1 MRRDR
6 KPVGR
11 WLGEALLIFLS
22 VYCAFYFDGI
32 KDERTQDNEYIRHL
46 KDFKSDLEENQG
58 KFNYELNK
66 VYNASNGQG
75 YILGTISKLEILD
88 SLMAVPTR
96 ASGDSIINL
105 INEGII
111 NSLTPW
117 IFVSPQYDKL
127 DSEYYSF
134 IKNGDLKGKLQMHF
148 RNNQS
153 RIKRKEEI
161 NDYVKEFYDIEDQ
174 LNLKV
179 GGTPSNRAIL
189 FSDLSVNKLNR
200 LIEGYLSLMNFTRN
214 TKGSDSLILIEVDKE
229 LELWGEDLN

>member
-11 WLGEALLIFLS
+11 WFGEALLIFLS
-22 VYCAFYFDGI
+22 VYGAFYFDSI
-32 KDERTQDNEYIRHL
+32 KDERTRDNEYIRHL
-46 KDFKSDLEENQG
+46 KDFKSDLQENQG

-66 VYNASNGQG
+66 VYNSSNGQG
-75 YILGTISKLEILD
+75 YILGTISELEILD
-88 SLMAVPTR
+88 SLMTVPSR
-96 ASGDSIINL
+96 ASADSIINL

-134 IKNGDLKGKLQMHF
+134 IKNEDLKGKLQMHF

-153 RIKRKEEI
+153 RIKRKEVI
-161 NDYVKEFYDIEDQ
+161 NNYVKEFYDIEDQ

-179 GGTPSNRAIL
+179 GGTPSNRAII
-189 FSDLSVNKLNR
+189 FSNLSVNKLNR
-200 LIEGYLSLMNFTRN
+200 LIEGYQSLMNFTRN

-229 LELWGEDLN
+229 LELWGEDIN